1 MTQFTKLTITRLTI
15 SMALVI
21 GVGVAQAEVPVVQSP
36 EVIELEFGQPFEYTL
51 KASNDPLGFS
61 IKGLPF
67 WLEIGTPFGYEIK
80 ASGEPIGYSV
90 SGLPFWLKREGAFLR
105 GTPVSKKE
113 QILQV
118 QALNSDGISK
128 PHQLIL
134 QVVDIGALTQ
144 EAKSVE
150 NSRHKQ

>member
-36 EVIELEFGQPFEYTL
+36 EVIELEFGTPFE
-51 KASNDPLGFS
+51 
-61 IKGLPF
+61 
-67 WLEIGTPFGYEIK
+67 YEIK

>member
-1 MTQFTKLTITRLTI
+1 MTQFTKLTITLLTI

-36 EVIELEFGQPFEYTL
+36 EVIELEFGTPFE
-51 KASNDPLGFS
+51 
-61 IKGLPF
+61 
-67 WLEIGTPFGYEIK
+67 YEIK

-113 QILQV
+113 QILQL

-144 EAKSVE
+144 EARSVE

>member
-36 EVIELEFGQPFEYTL
+36 EVIELEFGTPFE
-51 KASNDPLGFS
+51 
-61 IKGLPF
+61 
-67 WLEIGTPFGYEIK
+67 YEIK
-80 ASGEPIGYSV
+80 ATGEPIGFSV

-105 GTPVSKKE
+105 GTPISKKE
-113 QILQV
+113 QILQL

-128 PHQLIL
+128 HHQLIL
-134 QVVDIGALTQ
+134 RVVDIGVLKQ
-144 EAKSVE
+144 DAKSVE
-150 NSRHKQ
+150 NTRHKQ

>member
-1 MTQFTKLTITRLTI
+1 MLKPTDFLLKLLACAIIFSLSSLHLQSKVPTIEAP
-15 SMALVI
+15 ALVR
-21 GVGVAQAEVPVVQSP
+21 
-36 EVIELEFGQPFEYTL
+36 LEFGTPFE
-51 KASNDPLGFS
+51 
-61 IKGLPF
+61 
-67 WLEIGTPFGYEIK
+67 YEIK

-113 QILQV
+113 QILQL
-118 QALNSDGISK
+118 QALNSDGMSE

-134 QVVDIGALTQ
+134 RVVDIGALRQ

-150 NSRHKQ
+150 SSGYKQ

>member
-1 MTQFTKLTITRLTI
+1 MFKPTESLLKWWTCAIIFSLSSLHLQSEVPTIEAP
-15 SMALVI
+15 ALV
-21 GVGVAQAEVPVVQSP
+21 Q
-36 EVIELEFGQPFEYTL
+36 LEFGTPFE
-51 KASNDPLGFS
+51 
-61 IKGLPF
+61 
-67 WLEIGTPFGYEIK
+67 YEIK

-113 QILQV
+113 QILQL
-118 QALNSDGISK
+118 QALNSDGMSE

-134 QVVDIGALTQ
+134 QVVDIGVLTQ

-150 NSRHKQ
+150 SSGYKP

>member
-1 MTQFTKLTITRLTI
+1 MTQFTKLTITLLTI

-36 EVIELEFGQPFEYTL
+36 EVIELEFGAPFE
-51 KASNDPLGFS
+51 
-61 IKGLPF
+61 
-67 WLEIGTPFGYEIK
+67 YEIK

-113 QILQV
+113 QILQL

-134 QVVDIGALTQ
+134 RVVDISALTQ

>member
-1 MTQFTKLTITRLTI
+1 MLKPTDFILKWLACAIIFLLSSLHLLSEVPTIE
-15 SMALVI
+15 SPALVR
-21 GVGVAQAEVPVVQSP
+21 
-36 EVIELEFGQPFEYTL
+36 LEFGTPFE
-51 KASNDPLGFS
+51 
-61 IKGLPF
+61 
-67 WLEIGTPFGYEIK
+67 YEIK
-80 ASGEPIGYSV
+80 ASGDPIGYSV

-113 QILQV
+113 QILQL
-118 QALNSDGISK
+118 QALNSDGMSE

-134 QVVDIGALTQ
+134 RVVDIGALRQ

>member
-36 EVIELEFGQPFEYTL
+36 EVIELEFGTPFE
-51 KASNDPLGFS
+51 
-61 IKGLPF
+61 
-67 WLEIGTPFGYEIK
+67 YEIK
-80 ASGEPIGYSV
+80 ATGEPIGFSV

-105 GTPVSKKE
+105 GTPISKKE
-113 QILQV
+113 QILQL

-134 QVVDIGALTQ
+134 RVVDIGVLTQ
-144 EAKSVE
+144 DAKSVE
-150 NSRHKQ
+150 NTRHKQ

>member
-1 MTQFTKLTITRLTI
+1 MLKPTESLLKWLTCAIIFSLSSFHLQSEVPTI
-15 SMALVI
+15 EAPALVR
-21 GVGVAQAEVPVVQSP
+21 
-36 EVIELEFGQPFEYTL
+36 
-51 KASNDPLGFS
+51 
-61 IKGLPF
+61 
-67 WLEIGTPFGYEIK
+67 LEIGTPFEYEIK

-90 SGLPFWLKREGAFLR
+90 SGLPFWLKRDGAFLR

-113 QILQV
+113 QILQLH
-118 QALNSDGISK
+118 ALNSDGMSE

-134 QVVDIGALTQ
+134 RVVDIGVLTQ

>member
-1 MTQFTKLTITRLTI
+1 MLKPTDILLKWLACAIIFLL
-15 SMALVI
+15 SSLHLLS
-21 GVGVAQAEVPVVQSP
+21 EVPTVKAP
-36 EVIELEFGQPFEYTL
+36 LLLRLEFGTHFE
-51 KASNDPLGFS
+51 
-61 IKGLPF
+61 
-67 WLEIGTPFGYEIK
+67 YEIK
-80 ASGEPIGYSV
+80 ATGEPIGFSV

-105 GTPVSKKE
+105 GTPISKKE
-113 QILQV
+113 QILQL